1 MSSQRIAFKVSGTV
15 QGKFTSML
23 LSNIYETILSVADK
37 SNTYS
42 GRSGIPVTIPC
53 LLHAIDALLA
63 KHAAIYRDFTQKR
76 ATAYDVKGWVKNTH
90 CGRVEGEAQG
100 TEESLQ
106 KFLKDINNGPR
117 HAHVVKLE
125 KKEIAPKDGEVEF
138 GFMKTSES
146 GYEATQ

>member
-1 MSSQRIAFKVSGTV
+1 MASQRIAFKVSGTV

-23 LSNIYETILSVADK
+23 LK
-37 SNTYS
+37 QQP
-42 GRSGIPVTIPC
+42 GGIPVTIPGF
-53 LLHAIDALLA
+53 LHAVDALLA

-76 ATAYDVKGWVKNTH
+76 ATQYD
-90 CGRVEGEAQG
+90 VEGEAQG
-100 TEESLQ
+100 TEDSLQ

-146 GYEATQ
+146 GYEAMQ